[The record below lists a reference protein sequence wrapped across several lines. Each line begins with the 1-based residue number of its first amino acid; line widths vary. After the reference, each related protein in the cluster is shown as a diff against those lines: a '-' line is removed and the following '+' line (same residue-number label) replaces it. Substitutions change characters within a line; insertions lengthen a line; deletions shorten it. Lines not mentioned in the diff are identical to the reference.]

1 MQAVSQ
7 NISRMV
13 HDRVASSNPVT
24 MSVNCGG
31 PISAIAQNRDGTQ
44 VVVGGRTV
52 FKIYNVEDD
61 CFEEKFNLRVGK
73 HVNLN
78 YCALDIAWNNIDDN
92 LLATGA
98 TNGAVVLWDL
108 NKPTRCK
115 QEHVFTEHKRTV
127 NRVCFH
133 ESEHRF
139 LLSASQDGQMKLHDI
154 RKKEVVLNF
163 TTGSTSVRDVQWCP
177 SQINYFGFAAADEAG
192 TLMIWDMR
200 RPDKVEKQVT
210 AHSGPVF
217 AINWHPEDKNWLATA
232 GRDKMIK
239 IWDVPK
245 SKCLHTIHSIASLA
259 RIRWRPQRKFHIASC
274 SLLVDCSINIWDIRR
289 PYVPF
294 ATFDDHKDVTSS
306 LLFKNKDP
314 HVMISGS
321 KDSMLSQHV
330 FRDAKRPGEDLV
342 PSGLDLSVH
351 GMVGH
356 ANSDRQGKLSEFH
369 PQSSYFSKR
378 TGDKTDHFVDVIPY
392 MQEFSNTGQ
401 VQPVENLQSWVE
413 TAKEYE
419 LVGKPVDELC
429 RHNSKVAANL
439 DRHQVAQAWLT
450 VLTLYSMYSVSETKV
465 YSQNRTFSVLS
476 STTQDKSELEKARLN
491 KDAKVET
498 DIEEKVLDGTSGNS
512 DEETDDREM
521 FDTKLSSIA
530 RGQVN
535 PDWDI
540 LFQDG
545 EPGGGDDFSYLEGPA
560 LNKIKDW
567 QLPSEAFH
575 PRHEIHD
582 REAPLEPLQSNYSHV
597 GSTVESDQANTVVNK
612 SSGEGSGMTSLM
624 VDMAMLETGDW
635 EFANIVVDML
645 TNMAAEGD
653 VQTPVSMLIVLKDK
667 LRQYVDT
674 DLQED
679 WFLSYIELLGRFKQW
694 TIANFIIKMSKLPSV
709 SMLNQQST
717 SIHVNCN
724 MCNRPLA
731 RSGWL
736 CDRCKA
742 IINRCCICSL
752 PVKGM
757 FLWCQGCSHG
767 GHIQHMKDW
776 LSRNIECPTG
786 CGHVCEYT

>member
-61 CFEEKFNLRVGK
+61 CFEEKFNLR
-73 HVNLN
+73 
-78 YCALDIAWNNIDDN
+78 
-92 LLATGA
+92 
-98 TNGAVVLWDL
+98 
-108 NKPTRCK
+108 
-115 QEHVFTEHKRTV
+115 
-127 NRVCFH
+127 
-133 ESEHRF
+133 
-139 LLSASQDGQMKLHDI
+139 DI

-232 GRDKMIK
+232 GRDKMI
-239 IWDVPK
+239 
-245 SKCLHTIHSIASLA
+245 
-259 RIRWRPQRKFHIASC
+259 
-274 SLLVDCSINIWDIRR
+274 
-289 PYVPF
+289 
-294 ATFDDHKDVTSS
+294 
-306 LLFKNKDP
+306 KNKDP

-401 VQPVENLQSWVE
+401 NLQSWVE

-742 IINRCCICSL
+742 IINRCCI
-752 PVKGM
+752 
-757 FLWCQGCSHG
+757 
-767 GHIQHMKDW
+767 W
-776 LSRNIECPTG
+776 LQYTCI
-786 CGHVCEYT
+786 CEYDRWLFGNTEFVICDFNFLGSIKNH